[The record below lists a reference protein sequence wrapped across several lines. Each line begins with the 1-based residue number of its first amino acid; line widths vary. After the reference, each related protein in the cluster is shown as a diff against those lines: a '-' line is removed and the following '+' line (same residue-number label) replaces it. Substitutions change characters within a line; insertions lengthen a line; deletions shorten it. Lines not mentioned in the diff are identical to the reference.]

1 MIKGVEHIREREM
14 IEEEVRYIV
23 VLRYGTTARLNRK
36 EGLLLS
42 YYHTIT
48 TRPDHYSVDVSIVL
62 LVLACPPSFAFFVTL
77 IITHISLSVV
87 RVIQAVRTYAP
98 NQHTIAA
105 DCQLV
110 TLLNQ
115 SE

>member
-1 MIKGVEHIREREM
+1 M

-36 EGLLLS
+36 EGLLPLDQ
-42 YYHTIT
+42 T
-48 TRPDHYSVDVSIVL
+48 TTVSIVL

-87 RVIQAVRTYAP
+87 RVILSSKQYARTH
-98 NQHTIAA
+98 QIS
-105 DCQLV
+105 
-110 TLLNQ
+110 TLSPPTANW
-115 SE
+115 